1 MSDGAPPVRGVVD
14 TSAAAAEYAVDMKPV
29 WTAVPVVEEPTLGLL
44 LQYQAKWVADPSPVK
59 VAEKS
64 RRIGLTWAEAADDV
78 LIAAASK
85 SAGGQNVYY
94 IGYNLEMAREYIDT
108 CARWAKGLQGAA
120 AAIGEELLSDTDEHG
135 ETREIKAYRIDFPS
149 GFAIKAL
156 SSRPR
161 SLRGMQGVVVIDE
174 GAFHDDLAGM
184 MKAAFAL
191 LIWGG
196 KVRIIS
202 THFGSANAF
211 NELIVDIRGGRKPYS
226 LHRIDFDE
234 ALRDGLYRR
243 IAELTGKTWSAEAEK
258 AWRDGIVAFYAPNE
272 DEELFCIPAE
282 GEGAYLPLALLEA
295 RARDDIPVLRWTQ
308 PRTFMMVADILRR
321 LEALRWLK
329 ADVLPVL
336 KSFEPGEPS
345 WFGMDFG
352 RYVDLSVIW
361 LGQTSERMRRRTR
374 LIIELGDI
382 PFTEQETI
390 AKFVIENVPR
400 FSHGKIDRTGNGAYL
415 GERLLQGYGEARIEP
430 IHLSEPWYRDHW
442 PKVKAAWEDGLFDLP
457 RNREIIEDLRTVR
470 TIRGVARVPDI
481 RRQAGQ
487 TIKRHGDAAIA
498 AVLAYA
504 ASDASP
510 WAADY
515 ESAVGSRRDRY
526 GDGAGERRS
535 FRTVADFEADDART
549 TTRRSTW

>member
-1 MSDGAPPVRGVVD
+1 MSSDVE
-14 TSAAAAEYAVDMKPV
+14 SV
-29 WTAVPVVEEPTLGLL
+29 WTAVPVVEAPTLGLL
-44 LQYQAKWVADPSPVK
+44 LGYQAKWVADPSPVK

-85 SAGGQNVYY
+85 AAGGQHVYY

-108 CARWAKGLQGAA
+108 CARWAKGLNGAA

-135 ETREIKAYRIDFPS
+135 ETRDIKAFRIDFPS
-149 GFAIKAL
+149 GFTIKAL

-202 THFGSANAF
+202 THFGSGNPF
-211 NELIVDIRGGRKPYS
+211 NELVVDIRGGRKPYS
-226 LHRIDFDE
+226 LHRIDFDD

-243 IAELTGKTWSAEAEK
+243 IAELTDKPWSAEAEK
-258 AWRDGIVAFYAPNE
+258 TWRDEIVAFYAPNE
-272 DEELFCIPAE
+272 DEELFCVPAE

-308 PRTFMMVADILRR
+308 PRSFMMVADALRQI
-321 LEALRWLK
+321 EAMRWLK
-329 ADVLPVL
+329 AEVLPAL
-336 KSFEPGEPS
+336 QAFEAGEPS

-352 RYVDLSVIW
+352 RYVDLSVMW
-361 LGQTSERMRRRTR
+361 VGQTSDRMRRRTR

-382 PFTEQETI
+382 PFTEQEAI
-390 AKFVIENVPR
+390 AKFVVDHVPR

-415 GERLLQGYGEARIEP
+415 GERLLQAYGAARIEP

-442 PKVKAAWEDGLFDLP
+442 PKAKAAWEDGLFDLP
-457 RNREIIEDLRTVR
+457 RHREVIEDLRTVR
-470 TIRGVARVPDI
+470 VIRGVARVPDI
-481 RRQAGQ
+481 RQKAGQ
-487 TIKRHGDAAIA
+487 TIRRHGDAAIA

-504 ASDASP
+504 ASGAAP
-510 WAADY
+510 WAAGY
-515 ESAVGSRRDRY
+515 EVGLGGPRDRY
-526 GDGAGERRS
+526 GEGRA
-535 FRTVADFEADDART
+535 
-549 TTRRSTW
+549 TRRPAMTAAGAYDDDDDRPTGRRMTY